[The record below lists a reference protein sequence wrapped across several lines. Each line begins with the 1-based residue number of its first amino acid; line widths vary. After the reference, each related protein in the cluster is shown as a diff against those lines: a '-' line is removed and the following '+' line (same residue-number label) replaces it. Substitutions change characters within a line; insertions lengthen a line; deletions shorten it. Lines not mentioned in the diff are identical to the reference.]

1 VLKAKIS
8 ISSTYFSAVETMI
21 DFFNRIGQKQTLT
34 DIPFWT
40 DRLPSSRRL
49 SLLSDFEVNIDGDE

>member
-21 DFFNRIGQKQTLT
+21 DFFQQNRPIAACREGLQAQFSA
-34 DIPFWT
+34 DHGY
-40 DRLPSSRRL
+40 
-49 SLLSDFEVNIDGDE
+49 EA